1 MKSYYNVY
9 LANKRELTECIVYAD
24 TPVEAKNIF
33 GKLQELKDTPPS
45 KLKAEKLL
53 QIQIDRNRS
62 NKRSCVKIP
71 L

>member
-9 LANKRELTECIVYAD
+9 LIYKKELTEQIIYAD
-24 TPVEAKNIF
+24 TPVEAKKIF

-53 QIQIDRNRS
+53 P
-62 NKRSCVKIP
+62 K